1 MTMYGLTGPQVKT
14 LVKIKEKVLGTSST
28 TSSVPPSAATQHQRG
43 VMHLQLTSSTDPLTG
58 LWDAVQVVIGSAGAV
73 TAVDGGGTIKVV
85 VRGCVMKAGLVVI
98 ATNDFGTWVADGY
111 PCVRQDRGNNFDQQ
125 PYVFEGGVMKEK
137 LLVTANG
144 ISWTRE
150 KRDLSDEEC

>member
-85 VRGCVMKAGLVVI
+85 VRGCVMKAGLVVV

-111 PCVRQDRGNNFDQQ
+111 PFRVLDWGTGAQSPFI
-125 PYVFEGGVMKEK
+125 YEGDIMKIK
-137 LLVTANG
+137 TWKTTNG
-144 ISWTRE
+144 ITWTQE
-150 KRDLSDEEC
+150 KINIDTEPC